1 MSTMSID
8 AGRNLPAAA
17 DQRAVLAG
25 RARRLLVAGFLG
37 GHLGG
42 LLALLVWA
50 LLDGSRG
57 AISALL
63 GFALAIVF
71 QSVGQFIQIQ
81 FAASRPTSLMAASM
95 LSFGIRAGLLLMAFG
110 AWTELAPQVQA
121 RFDVLALTVGI
132 AATVVGWLVAVVITH
147 SRLRIPV
154 FDLPVE
160 ESEGG
165 RR

>member
-42 LLALLVWA
+42 LLALAAWA

-57 AISALL
+57 AVSALL
-63 GFALAIVF
+63 GFAVAIVF
-71 QSVGQFIQIQ
+71 QSIGQFVQIQ
-81 FAASRPTSLMAASM
+81 FAASRPTSLMAASL
-95 LSFGIRAGLLLMAFG
+95 LSFAIRAGLLLMAFA
-110 AWTELAPQVQA
+110 AWTELAPELRSRLDA
-121 RFDVLALTVGI
+121 LALTVGI
-132 AATVVGWLVAVVITH
+132 AATVVGWLVAVVIAH

-154 FDLPVE
+154 FDLPADD
-160 ESEGG
+160 SEAG